1 MTTTTKINGTIRTF
15 TMAETESGPHYAAH
29 LIANGFDGKVYLG
42 TSPRDGRKREV
53 QALFLRRASG
63 EFVSM
68 L

>member
-1 MTTTTKINGTIRTF
+1 MTTTMTINRTVRIF
-15 TMAETESGPHYAAH
+15 TMTETESGPNYAAH
-29 LIANGFDGKVYLG
+29 LIANGFDGRVYLG
-42 TSPRDGRKREV
+42 TSPASGRKREV